1 MRDSVSSILKF
12 LYIWRMNS
20 RWYIS
25 TLIIILSLLGGI
37 ATKQHNPVPNQEI
50 VLQFA
55 NGDVSSVE
63 AKRTIVELTEQLQQV
78 GVEHIKVS
86 ELQDGQLKI
95 TYYSDT
101 DVASIKKLLA
111 EDNLLELGYTGVE
124 HKGQF
129 PKVPVNDPSVKYD
142 LDVYEIHK
150 GDHSAFDLGGKMA
163 VELKADHDRCFMG
176 HESLSV
182 EVFSIET
189 VSTDIKVAYKFY
201 KNIALAID
209 NISKKIP
216 EVRAGPSINGSL
228 G

>member
-1 MRDSVSSILKF
+1 
-12 LYIWRMNS
+12 MNS

-50 VLQFA
+50 VLQFS

-63 AKRTIVELTEQLQQV
+63 AKTTIVKLTQQLQIA
-78 GVEHIKVS
+78 GVEHLKVS

-95 TYYSDT
+95 TYYSEA
-101 DVASIKKLLA
+101 DVASIKKILT
-111 EDNLLELGYTGVE
+111 EDNLLELGYAGVE
-124 HKGQF
+124 HKSQS
-129 PKVPVNDPSVKYD
+129 PKIPVKDSSVKYD

-150 GDHSAFDLGGKMA
+150 GDPSAFDLGGKMA
-163 VELKADHDRCFMG
+163 VELKADHDRSFMA

-182 EVFSIET
+182 DVFSIDT

-216 EVRAGPSINGSL
+216 EVRAGPSLKGML

>member
-1 MRDSVSSILKF
+1 
-12 LYIWRMNS
+12 MNS
-20 RWYIS
+20 RWYLS

-63 AKRTIVELTEQLQQV
+63 AKNTIDKLTQQLQLA
-78 GVEHIKVS
+78 GVEHIKVGS
-86 ELQDGQLKI
+86 PQDGQLKI
-95 TYYSDT
+95 TYYSDS

-111 EDNLLELGYTGVE
+111 EDESLVLE
-124 HKGQF
+124 HKGSTQ
-129 PKVPVNDPSVKYD
+129 KIPVKDPSVKYN

-150 GDHSAFDLGGKMA
+150 GDHTAFDLGGKMA
-163 VELKADHDRCFMG
+163 VELKADHDRSFMA

-182 EVFSIET
+182 EVFNIET
-189 VSTDIKVAYKFY
+189 VQTDIKVAYKFY

-209 NISKKIP
+209 SLSKKIP
-216 EVRAGPSINGSL
+216 EVRAGPSLNGMI